1 MTAILSSLLLRR
13 YFRCFSPTLP
23 VPVPVLR
30 PPLFPFQRR
39 RDDDYDVDVKHDE
52 DDERGEDMKIDG
64 HDSDDD
70 VSLVSRS
77 PSPVVQD
84 QMDIDKYDDYV
95 RGPVRE
101 VITIDTK
108 IKSTNKGFEMLS
120 KLGWVEGQPLGL
132 SQDGVL
138 SPPQSLTRN
147 CISPRSSGRSHT
159 FPRQE

>member
-1 MTAILSSLLLRR
+1 MTAFLLSLLLRR

-23 VPVPVLR
+23 VSCPGTTPC
-30 PPLFPFQRR
+30 PLFPFQRR
-39 RDDDYDVDVKHDE
+39 RDDDYDVDTNRDG
-52 DDERGEDMKIDG
+52 DDEPGEDVKIDG
-64 HDSDDD
+64 DDSDDD

-77 PSPVVQD
+77 PSPVAQD

-101 VITIDTK
+101 VITVDTK
-108 IKSTNKGFEMLS
+108 IKSTNKGFKMLS

-138 SPPQSLTRN
+138 SPLNHSA
-147 CISPRSSGRSHT
+147 
-159 FPRQE
+159 EAV

>member
-1 MTAILSSLLLRR
+1 M
-13 YFRCFSPTLP
+13 
-23 VPVPVLR
+23 
-30 PPLFPFQRR
+30 
-39 RDDDYDVDVKHDE
+39 DVKQSE
-52 DDERGEDMKIDG
+52 DNERGEDMKIDG
-64 HDSDDD
+64 NDSDDD

-77 PSPVVQD
+77 PSPVAQD

-101 VITIDTK
+101 VITVDTK

-138 SPPQSLTRN
+138 SPLHHSD
-147 CISPRSSGRSHT
+147 
-159 FPRQE
+159 EAV

>member
-1 MTAILSSLLLRR
+1 MTAFLLSLLLRR
-13 YFRCFSPTLP
+13 YFWCFSPTLP
-23 VPVPVLR
+23 VSCPGTTPS
-30 PPLFPFQRR
+30 PLFPFQRR
-39 RDDDYDVDVKHDE
+39 RDDDYDVDTNRDG

-64 HDSDDD
+64 DDSDDD

-77 PSPVVQD
+77 PSPVAQD

-101 VITIDTK
+101 VITVDTK
-108 IKSTNKGFEMLS
+108 IKSTNKGFKMLS

-138 SPPQSLTRN
+138 SPLNHSA
-147 CISPRSSGRSHT
+147 
-159 FPRQE
+159 EAV

>member
-1 MTAILSSLLLRR
+1 
-13 YFRCFSPTLP
+13 
-23 VPVPVLR
+23 
-30 PPLFPFQRR
+30 
-39 RDDDYDVDVKHDE
+39 VDIKQDE
-52 DDERGEDMKIDG
+52 DEERGEDMKVDG
-64 HDSDDD
+64 DDSDDNI
-70 VSLVSRS
+70 SLVSRS
-77 PSPVVQD
+77 PSPVAQD

-138 SPPQSLTRN
+138 SPL
-147 CISPRSSGRSHT
+147 SHSA
-159 FPRQE
+159 EAV

>member
-1 MTAILSSLLLRR
+1 MTAFLLSLLPRR
-13 YFRCFSPTLP
+13 YFWCFSPTLP
-23 VPVPVLR
+23 VSCPGTTPC
-30 PPLFPFQRR
+30 PLFPFQRR
-39 RDDDYDVDVKHDE
+39 RDDDYDVDTNRDG

-64 HDSDDD
+64 DDSDDD

-77 PSPVVQD
+77 PSPVAQD

-101 VITIDTK
+101 VITVDTK
-108 IKSTNKGFEMLS
+108 IKSTNKGFKMLS

-138 SPPQSLTRN
+138 SPL
-147 CISPRSSGRSHT
+147 SHSA
-159 FPRQE
+159 EAV

>member
-1 MTAILSSLLLRR
+1 MTAFLLSLLLRR
-13 YFRCFSPTLP
+13 YFWCFSPTLP
-23 VPVPVLR
+23 VSCPGTTPS
-30 PPLFPFQRR
+30 PLFPFQRR
-39 RDDDYDVDVKHDE
+39 RDDDYDVDTTRDG

-64 HDSDDD
+64 DDSDDD

-77 PSPVVQD
+77 PSPVAQD

-101 VITIDTK
+101 VITVDTK
-108 IKSTNKGFEMLS
+108 IKSTNKGFKMLS

-138 SPPQSLTRN
+138 SPLNHSA
-147 CISPRSSGRSHT
+147 
-159 FPRQE
+159 EAV

>member
-1 MTAILSSLLLRR
+1 MRAILFSLLLRR
-13 YFRCFSPTLP
+13 YFRCFPPTLQFP
-23 VPVPVLR
+23 FPVLPR

-39 RDDDYDVDVKHDE
+39 RDDDHDADIKPDE
-52 DDERGEDMKIDG
+52 DYERDEDMKIDG
-64 HDSDDD
+64 DDSDDD
-70 VSLVSRS
+70 ISLVSRS
-77 PSPVVQD
+77 PSPVAQD

-108 IKSTNKGFEMLS
+108 IKSTNKGFKMLS

-138 SPPQSLTRN
+138 SPLNHSA
-147 CISPRSSGRSHT
+147 
-159 FPRQE
+159 